1 MKSIWKFNEDGV
13 FNHQD
18 EGRYTGGYYYPI
30 ADIKP
35 FMERNGFETVDLV
48 SSNGIGGRLTEAKW
62 EYWRN
67 RGDDEFNKLMEIIYE
82 TASDPYLLGISS
94 HLLYIGKKK

>member
-1 MKSIWKFNEDGV
+1 MKTISTFIETGI

-18 EGRYTGGYYYPI
+18 EGRFTGGYYYNI

-35 FMERNGFETVDLV
+35 FMEANGFETVELL
-48 SSNGIGGRLTEAKW
+48 SSNSIGGRLTDENW
-62 EYWRN
+62 EYWRS
-67 RGDDEFNKLMEIIYE
+67 RGDDEYNNLMEMLFE
-82 TASDPYLLGISS
+82 TASDPHLLGISS